1 MLLALILTLAA
12 PLTAQ
17 APPGWQVRIDRS
29 QSAQDPDT
37 VSDIK
42 VMTMGNGFHVT
53 GGPAGTF
60 WNPANTAMGAYTVR
74 GTFTLNRPSSHT
86 NYYGLVFGGSDL
98 GGPNQAYIYFLVGQD
113 GTYIIRQRQGANVND
128 VRTETPHASIRRPDG
143 SGRSVNDLEVRVGPD
158 AIAYVVN
165 GTVVHTTP
173 KTGATAR
180 ADGLTGVRI
189 NHELDVAVS
198 NFAVQRG

>member
-1 MLLALILTLAA
+1 MRLALMLTLAA
-12 PLTAQ
+12 PLAAQ
-17 APPGWQVRIDRS
+17 APQGWQVRIDRS
-29 QSAQDPDT
+29 QNAQDPDT

-60 WNPANTAMGAYTVR
+60 WNPANTATGAYAVR

-98 GGPNQAYIYFLVGQD
+98 GGPAQTYVYFLVGQD
-113 GTYIIRQRQGANVND
+113 GTYIIRHRQGANVND
-128 VRTETPHASIRRPDG
+128 VRAETPHAAIRRPDA
-143 SGRSVNDLEVRVGPD
+143 SGRSVNDLEVRVAAD
-158 AIAYVVN
+158 SISYVVN

-173 KTGATAR
+173 RTGATAR
-180 ADGLTGVRI
+180 TDGLAGVRI
-189 NHELDVAVS
+189 NHELDVTVS
-198 NFAVQRG
+198 GFAVQRG